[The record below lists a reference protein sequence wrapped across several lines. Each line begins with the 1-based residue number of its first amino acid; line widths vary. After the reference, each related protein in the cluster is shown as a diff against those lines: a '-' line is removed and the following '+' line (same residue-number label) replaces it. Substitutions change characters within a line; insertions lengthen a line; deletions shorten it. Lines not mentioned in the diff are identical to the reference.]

1 MSEQQQSKEAQTQ
14 VPREQVVELDLSSVP
29 WLKGRLSFLALAGSR
44 AYGTEVPES
53 DLDWRG
59 VAIPPVEICHD
70 LWSRFDT
77 FTPPPGESQPDLQI
91 HSLQKFMNL
100 AGKGTVGIL
109 ELLFLPDDCYIL
121 KGYGLEALIRHRNL
135 FLSKR
140 IAKAVS
146 GNVKQFKGLLVK
158 KWDPKTAMHIVR
170 LLKTATEVLKGQ
182 PWKVRRHHEEL
193 MPIRLGL
200 RTEISVLEEI
210 LELEA
215 EFAVA
220 HLTSS
225 LPEDPEPKALS
236 RIYRELL
243 EGSWAYELLMPVMV
257 TGSWARQKHIFTG
270 VQIHSRT
277 ISEIR

>member
-1 MSEQQQSKEAQTQ
+1 MSEQPQPQD
-14 VPREQVVELDLSSVP
+14 QVVELDLSSVP
-29 WLKGRLSFLALAGSR
+29 WLKGRMSFLALAGSR

-59 VAIPPVEICHD
+59 VAIPPVEVCHD

-77 FTPPPGESQPDLQI
+77 FTPPKGGEVRQPDLEI

-109 ELLFLPDDCYIL
+109 ELLFLPADCYIL
-121 KGYGLEALIRHRNL
+121 RGFGLDKLIQNRDL

-140 IAKAVS
+140 IVNAVA
-146 GNVKQFKGLLVK
+146 GNVKQFKGRLAK
-158 KWDPKTAMHIVR
+158 KWDTKTAMHIVR
-170 LLKTATEVLKGQ
+170 LLKTSTEVLRGQ
-182 PWKVRRHHEEL
+182 PWTVRRPHPEL

-215 EFAVA
+215 DFAVA
-220 HLTSS
+220 AVTTK
-225 LPEDPEPKALS
+225 LPADPDPKALS

-243 EGSWAYELLMPVMV
+243 ESSWAYEVLMPVMV
-257 TGSWARQKHIFTG
+257 TGSWARQKHIFSG